1 MYYVLVEIETSDCH
15 LTTVILVLSLY
26 YLSLLLSN
34 KSNYSDILIGSHSV
48 RMIYWK
54 TDTYFVILDSM
65 LTCVCSVTDHVFLM
79 LFSDPY
85 ARVVFGTQS
94 QVTEILTS
102 TICPTWDQTL
112 IFENVQIY
120 GSIDKVARHPP
131 EIIIELFDK
140 DPVVSQF
147 LT

>member
-34 KSNYSDILIGSHSV
+34 KSNYSGILIGSHSV
-48 RMIYWK
+48 RMIHWK
-54 TDTYFVILDSM
+54 TDTYFVILDS
-65 LTCVCSVTDHVFLM
+65 TFPRVCLVTDHVFLM

-131 EIIIELFDK
+131 EVIIELFDK

>member
-1 MYYVLVEIETSDCH
+1 
-15 LTTVILVLSLY
+15 
-26 YLSLLLSN
+26 
-34 KSNYSDILIGSHSV
+34 
-48 RMIYWK
+48 
-54 TDTYFVILDSM
+54 M
-65 LTCVCSVTDHVFLM
+65 LTCVCSVTDNMFFL

-131 EIIIELFDK
+131 EVIIELFDK

-147 LT
+147 LICNQAVFSPPPFAERPKDCSLVVPF